1 MKQKLYPLLIA
12 LAALAISASAAAQT
26 SYKLWVAGTQVTS
39 ANAKDITAAIGNPAI
54 ATGTI
59 TYNAATQTL
68 TLNNAKVTTSRN
80 RGIECEIPTTIR
92 LEGTSTVTVTG
103 VYSGITFTRPGIITG
118 PGSLDVTS
126 SDQIAVFPRG
136 TSLIIRAC
144 NLTASGLW
152 GIGGN
157 SGYASETLAI
167 ENASVKAFGRE
178 ASLDG
183 VNSLTLTGCAINSP
197 ASAAFDASKKA

>member
-68 TLNNAKVTTSRN
+68 TLNNAKITTSRN

-92 LEGTSTVTVTG
+92 
-103 VYSGITFTRPGIITG
+103 
-118 PGSLDVTS
+118 
-126 SDQIAVFPRG
+126 
-136 TSLIIRAC
+136 
-144 NLTASGLW
+144 
-152 GIGGN
+152 
-157 SGYASETLAI
+157 
-167 ENASVKAFGRE
+167 
-178 ASLDG
+178 
-183 VNSLTLTGCAINSP
+183 
-197 ASAAFDASKKA
+197 